1 MIYLIIKAKYRDENS
16 QLLFNN
22 FISILGMTQIRNVM
36 PEKITQATAQNE
48 KINQLQS
55 QGLRKMSLTNELPAR
70 AERENNL
77 PQQYKCIMTS
87 AQLIQSDEEGV
98 KDLSHVL
105 RKEGKAKEPIKSL
118 LSSVLGSA
126 YKA

>member
-36 PEKITQATAQNE
+36 PEKNYPSYSAEWE

-55 QGLRKMSLTNELPAR
+55 QGLRKDVINLVEQLLAR
-70 AERENNL
+70 AERE
-77 PQQYKCIMTS
+77 
-87 AQLIQSDEEGV
+87 
-98 KDLSHVL
+98 
-105 RKEGKAKEPIKSL
+105 
-118 LSSVLGSA
+118 
-126 YKA
+126 